1 VLLYS
6 VNISVFFVLKLVLC
20 SFRSVLALF
29 SVQFLHNRCLT
40 LGFTQNS
47 AQYDDSNLMKR
58 KLANHSERRG
68 GSFLP
73 INSVSVSG
81 GRVGYEVTSGIQ
93 HTLNVL
99 VLFANSYGLRSF

>member
-6 VNISVFFVLKLVLC
+6 VDIGVFFALKLVLC

-29 SVQFLHNRCLT
+29 SMEFLHNRCLT
-40 LGFTQNS
+40 LGSTQNS
-47 AQYDDSNLMKR
+47 AQYDDSKLMKR
-58 KLANHSERRG
+58 KLANRIERRG

-81 GRVGYEVTSGIQ
+81 GRVGYEIASGVQ

-99 VLFANSYGLRSF
+99 VLFTN